1 MMMSLMIGTIVGILL
16 GLRFKVFILVPVI
29 LVAAGAIIVCGHGLK
44 ATVLTVVA
52 AAVVLQIGYILGC
65 AVRMYLDAYLHER
78 TALRHDRLDLS
89 R

>member
-1 MMMSLMIGTIVGILL
+1 MMMSLMICTIVGILL

-29 LVAAGAIIVCGHGLK
+29 WVVVGAIIVGGHGLEMI
-44 ATVLTVVA
+44 VLTVVA
-52 AAVVLQIGYILGC
+52 AAVVLQIGYVLGC
-65 AVRMYLDAYLHER
+65 VVRMYLDAYLHER

>member
-1 MMMSLMIGTIVGILL
+1 MMMSLMIGTIVGMLL

-29 LVAAGAIIVCGHGLK
+29 LIAAGTIIVGGHGLK
-44 ATVLTVVA
+44 MIVLTMVA
-52 AAVVLQIGYILGC
+52 TAASLQIGYVLGC

>member
-1 MMMSLMIGTIVGILL
+1 MISLMICTIVGVLL

-29 LVAAGAIIVCGHGLK
+29 LVVMGAIIAGGHGLK
-44 ATVLTVVA
+44 MIVVTVVA
-52 AAVVLQIGYILGC
+52 AAVVLQIGYVLGC
-65 AVRMYLDAYLHER
+65 AVRVYLDAYLHER

>member
-1 MMMSLMIGTIVGILL
+1 MMSLMIGTIVGILL

-29 LVAAGAIIVCGHGLK
+29 LVAAGAIIVGGHGLK

-52 AAVVLQIGYILGC
+52 AAVVLQIGYVLGC
-65 AVRMYLDAYLHER
+65 AVRVYFDAYLQER

>member
-1 MMMSLMIGTIVGILL
+1 MMSLMIGTIVGILL

-29 LVAAGAIIVCGHGLK
+29 LVAAGAIIVGGHGLK

-52 AAVVLQIGYILGC
+52 AAVVLQIGYVLGC

-78 TALRHDRLDLS
+78 TVLRHDRLDLS